1 MEPTDGHAY
10 NIPTNIEST
19 NVDDIINNLKCENAY
34 LRGMVKAY
42 EKFLEEKGYIDNGDM
57 EHSSRFHK

>member
-1 MEPTDGHAY
+1 MNSTDGHVY
-10 NIPTNIEST
+10 DIPSDIEST

-34 LRGMVKAY
+34 LRGMVTAY